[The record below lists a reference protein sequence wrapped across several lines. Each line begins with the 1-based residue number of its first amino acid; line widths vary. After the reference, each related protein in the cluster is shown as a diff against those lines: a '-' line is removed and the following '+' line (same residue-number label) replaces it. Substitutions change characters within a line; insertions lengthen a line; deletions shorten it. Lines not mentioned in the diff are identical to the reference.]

1 LNIIIEDELG
11 LFCLSV
17 PLELP
22 HKKDKEQ
29 LPSNEEGKSKSDI
42 NIKVKDYQVVSGK
55 KGKKIYY

>member
-1 LNIIIEDELG
+1 MG

-29 LPSNEEGKSKSDI
+29 LPSNEEGKSKSDL